1 MPFFTE
7 ILKIIVPKLRPTL
20 AGVYIHIPFCK
31 KACHYCNF
39 HFSTSWRQ
47 RDEMLLA
54 ILKEIDLQHDYLKEA
69 EIDTIYLGGG
79 TPSVLTA
86 KDLNVLFKKIYSTF
100 SISANPEITL
110 EANPDDLS
118 PEYLT
123 ELKNATPIN
132 RLSIGIQSFSEEDLL
147 WMNRAHNAIEA
158 RACIEY
164 AQDIGFDNLTIDLI
178 YGAPTTS
185 DEQWVKNLKIAFEYD
200 IPHISCYGLTVETG
214 TALDSFIKKGKT
226 APVDE
231 EKSARHFE
239 ILMSEMKRFG
249 FIHYEI
255 SNFAQPDSFAR
266 HNSNYWLSVPYLGIG
281 PSAHSFDGVSRQWN
295 IANNPKYIKSLYEDI
310 VPFTREDLTDVQ
322 RYNEYVMTTLRTIW
336 GCDPSVIDIKF
347 GKTFLKYFNKKVLQ
361 YIQNQT
367 VVTDGKKYYLTD
379 TGRLLAD
386 RIAMELF
393 FE

>member
-1 MPFFTE
+1 
-7 ILKIIVPKLRPTL
+7 
-20 AGVYIHIPFCK
+20 
-31 KACHYCNF
+31 
-39 HFSTSWRQ
+39 
-47 RDEMLLA
+47 MLLA

-266 HNSNYWLSVPYLGIG
+266 HNSNYWLGVPYLGIG

>member
-266 HNSNYWLSVPYLGIG
+266 HNSNYWLGVPYLGIG